1 MYARTEPRGL
11 QDDARYLFIRL
22 CLRKSNKW
30 HRLSSLKYQ
39 HELGDRMPEAIRELC
54 QLSNV
59 KNGECESDIAA
70 RCDPTKGCKYSY
82 LAEDD
87 SSATLRELLDC
98 LSVEELKQV
107 MKQMKFKLA
116 KNVSNLCQLLR
127 YIA

>member
-1 MYARTEPRGL
+1 
-11 QDDARYLFIRL
+11 
-22 CLRKSNKW
+22 
-30 HRLSSLKYQ
+30 
-39 HELGDRMPEAIRELC
+39 MPEAIRELC